1 MKEKRKQAAAFFKKN
16 ALTITAAFGVA
27 FMGFMAL
34 ISYKFSIG
42 KVLADPSLTPVRRF
56 YFVVAG
62 ACILYLAVVWFL
74 LFVKKLK
81 IPIERVAVVSVAFW
95 GLLFM
100 LVLPPFSAPDED
112 TTYVS
117 SYAVSNAILGKE
129 VANEE
134 DFVYMRREDVNAL
147 MHRHSGQNDYLIML
161 TQLFDRSES
170 NEMVLCSMQK
180 QNTVFW
186 AFLPQAAGLTIARL
200 IGMGQVPTLLMGRLV
215 NFLLYLLLFAL
226 AIKRMPFGK
235 HILFVI
241 SMFPMVLEQIS
252 SMSYD
257 ALVIGL
263 SFYFIAIV
271 FDLIYKK
278 EEAAVRDIVL
288 MIAVMAVL
296 APLKVIYVMM
306 TFLCLLIPKKKFVTA
321 KRYRTAVIC
330 MAAAVCATVLYAQ
343 ADRFSQYIMGTNNT
357 LIYSTDSEDKLI
369 EYEVAV
375 NTGVIATEETELF
388 TFSIVLHNIPR
399 MVAIWGNS
407 VRVFTTTYFEQMF
420 GKYLGWLEIE
430 IPTAVIYGFFAIF
443 LSLCIRERH
452 VPYQPTNRQKAAY
465 LAVFGIVAFLAY
477 LFMLVGHTT
486 NGAEFCMGVQGR
498 YFLPALP
505 LIPVLFWNRKLERET
520 EPIYKE
526 TTADREPVG
535 ASEADEAASQCPAGE
550 TENAGITAYER
561 LTIWL
566 MGGLLTWT
574 VISIFDIIANRIGTN
589 L

>member
-1 MKEKRKQAAAFFKKN
+1 MTEKLKQAGDFLKKN
-16 ALTITAAFGVA
+16 ALTIAAAFGVA

-42 KVLADPSLTPVRRF
+42 RVLADPTLTPVRRF
-56 YFVVAG
+56 YFAVAG
-62 ACILYLAVVWFL
+62 ACLIYLALIWFL
-74 LFVKKLK
+74 LFVKKLG
-81 IPIERVAVVSVAFW
+81 ISIERIAVCSVAFF
-95 GLLFM
+95 GLVFM

-117 SYAVSNAILGKE
+117 CYAVSNAILGKE
-129 VANEE
+129 IANEE

-147 MHRHSGQNDYLIML
+147 MHRHSGQNDYLNML
-161 TQLFDRSES
+161 THLLDRSEN

-180 QNTVFW
+180 QNTIFW
-186 AFLPQAAGLTIARL
+186 AFLPQAVGLTIARL
-200 IGMGQVPTLLMGRLV
+200 LGMGQIPMLMLGRLV
-215 NFLLYLLLFAL
+215 NFLLYLLLFGL

-257 ALVIGL
+257 ALVLGL

-278 EEAAVRDIVL
+278 EEVTVRDIIL

-296 APLKVIYVMM
+296 APLKVIYVML
-306 TFLCLLIPKKKFVTA
+306 TFLCLLIPKKKFITA

-330 MAAAVCATVLYAQ
+330 MAAAACATILFAQ
-343 ADRFSQYIMGTNNT
+343 ADRFSQYIRGTNNT

-388 TFSIVLHNIPR
+388 TFSIVLHNLPR

-407 VRVFTTTYFEQMF
+407 VRVFTTTYLEQMF

-430 IPTAVIYGFFAIF
+430 IPTAVIYGFFALF

-452 VPYQPTNRQKAAY
+452 VPYQPTSRQKAVY

-486 NGAEFCMGVQGR
+486 NGAEYCMGVQGR

-505 LIPVLFWNRKLERET
+505 LIPVLFWNRKLERIT
-520 EPIYKE
+520 EPVHAE
-526 TTADREPVG
+526 APRRSG
-535 ASEADEAASQCPAGE
+535 AEEAAPRLPSNDG
-550 TENAGITAYER
+550 GGVTAYER
-561 LTIWL
+561 FTIWL
-566 MGGLLTWT
+566 MGGLLMWT
-574 VISIFDIIANRIGTN
+574 VISVFDIVANRIGTN
-589 L
+589 I